1 MSQKR
6 RDKKDKKGKKD
17 SFIGSKSVKI
27 LKQEIFDHYLSGQ
40 DVALVMF
47 YDPKN
52 AQSQLAK
59 PHFVKAASIV
69 KKQNVGFAAVNCALE
84 GKLCQEEEIRDLPTL
99 KLYSRGRYLRM
110 QNPMSDYNQLLK
122 IIDSMP
128 ILPPKPVRNIQFKI

>member
-1 MSQKR
+1 MSLKKS
-6 RDKKDKKGKKD
+6 DKKDKKGKKD
-17 SFIGSKSVKI
+17 SFIATKSVKI

-59 PHFVKAASIV
+59 PHFVKAAETV
-69 KKQNVGFAAVNCALE
+69 KKHNVAFAAVNCAIE
-84 GKLCQEEEIRDLPTL
+84 DKLCRAEEIRDLPTL

-110 QNPMSDYNQLLK
+110 QNPMSDYIQLLK
-122 IIDSMP
+122 LIDSMP
-128 ILPPKPVRNIQFKI
+128 ALPPKPVKTVQFKI

>member
-1 MSQKR
+1 MSQNK

-17 SFIGSKSVKI
+17 SFIANKSVKI
-27 LKQEIFDHYLSGQ
+27 LKQEIFDHYLAGQ

-59 PHFVKAASIV
+59 PHFVKAAASV
-69 KKQNVGFAAVNCALE
+69 KKQNVGFAAVNCATE
-84 GKLCQEEEIRDLPTL
+84 DKLCQAEEIRDLPTL

-110 QNPMSDYNQLLK
+110 QNPMTDYTQLLK

-128 ILPPKPVRNIQFKI
+128 ALPPKPVRSVQFKL